1 MARKGKQRKAH
12 FGVLFWMVFILFVV
26 VLYLYHREDIRQV
39 VDRTGIA
46 DVITERISPDRAA
59 DDGDQPDDSGEPRP
73 EPDPNDIPDT
83 RGPDGSDPDHPPID
97 RDDSDEPGTEDREPS
112 EPADPEGEAEA
123 DARDEDYDAS
133 AEPAP
138 ESDPEH
144 RERRY
149 GIYFIRVTDEGQI
162 YAERVERRVR
172 FTDSPMTAT
181 IRELM
186 RGPTLEEL
194 DSGFLNLIPDD
205 AELISAWV
213 RDGTAYLNFSESF
226 QFNTMGVEGLVA
238 QLKQIVYSTT
248 EFPTVDR
255 VQILIEGERIRYLGG
270 AGVYVGEP
278 LQRESFG

>member
-12 FGVLFWMVFILFVV
+12 FGVLFWMAFILFVV

-39 VDRTGIA
+39 VERTGIS
-46 DVITERISPDRAA
+46 DVITQRIFRDPAA
-59 DDGDQPDDSGEPRP
+59 DSTDGAEDTGEPRP
-73 EPDPNDIPDT
+73 VRDPSDIPDT

-97 RDDSDEPGTEDREPS
+97 RDPPAAEDREPS
-112 EPADPEGEAEA
+112 EPTDPEPETEA
-123 DARDEDYDAS
+123 DARVEDDRETDEQAL
-133 AEPAP
+133 EP
-138 ESDPEH
+138 EPEH

-162 YAERVERRVR
+162 YAERVERRVQ

-194 DSGFLNLIPDD
+194 DSGYLNLIPDD

-213 RDGTAYLNFSESF
+213 REGTAYLNFSESF

>member
-1 MARKGKQRKAH
+1 
-12 FGVLFWMVFILFVV
+12 MVFILFVV
-26 VLYLYHREDIRQV
+26 VLYLYHRADIRDV
-39 VDRTGIA
+39 VERTGLS
-46 DVITERISPDRAA
+46 DVITERVSGDPSEPDDTPEDEPPA
-59 DDGDQPDDSGEPRP
+59 DDLEEDPEDEAPELDTIP
-73 EPDPNDIPDT
+73 EP
-83 RGPDGSDPDHPPID
+83 GSPDGSDPDYPSTTE
-97 RDDSDEPGTEDREPS
+97 RDQAEEP
-112 EPADPEGEAEA
+112 DPE
-123 DARDEDYDAS
+123 
-133 AEPAP
+133 P
-138 ESDPEH
+138 DPEPEPEPDPEPEPEQAE

-162 YAERVERRVR
+162 YPERVERRVR

-181 IRELM
+181 LRELM

-194 DSGFLNLIPDD
+194 NSGYLNLIPDE

-238 QLKQIVYSTT
+238 QLKQVVYSTT
-248 EFPTVDR
+248 EFPTVER
-255 VQILIEGERIRYLGG
+255 VQILIEGERIRYLGA